1 MAPPPTLATAPLA
14 QVAAALRRRT
24 VSPLELLEAYQR
36 RIGPAAELRA
46 FITPPG
52 ERARREA
59 HPAQQ
64 QPARRHAGAL
74 LRAPLAGKGLVSA
87 PGRPTPAGPPAPPG
101 RGPPTA

>member
-24 VSPLELLEAYQR
+24 VSPLELLEAYQQ

-52 ERARREA
+52 ERARRG
-59 HPAQQ
+59 AQRAPQ
-64 QPARRHAGAL
+64 QLARGQAGGPLGGPRAVKGLFATGGLRTTAGAATL
-74 LRAPLAGKGLVSA
+74 P
-87 PGRPTPAGPPAPPG
+87 
-101 RGPPTA
+101 

>member
-24 VSPLELLEAYQR
+24 VSPLELLEAYQQ

-52 ERARREA
+52 ERARRGA
-59 HPAQQ
+59 QRAQQ
-64 QPARRHAGAL
+64 QQGRRQAGGHLGGPGGGQDIFWNRGVRTTAGA
-74 LRAPLAGKGLVSA
+74 
-87 PGRPTPAGPPAPPG
+87 PGPR
-101 RGPPTA
+101 